1 MNRYL
6 SLGWSQMDDC
16 ILKQLKKGIDALAP
30 PDKHSKI
37 GNERRRF
44 HHRRETVLVL
54 FVRKNNGAK
63 TSDGAFF
70 DVTY

>member
-30 PDKHSKI
+30 PDKHSQI

-54 FVRKNNGAK
+54 FARKTNGAK

-70 DVTY
+70 